1 MCKESVQ
8 LEILK
13 RSEIPPP
20 PPPPKKAP
28 ARSPFIEIGQRNI
41 LFLYLALH
49 VLGQLQIYQTKPF
62 EALFM
67 HRNVWLYYK

>member
-1 MCKESVQ
+1 MCKESVL

-13 RSEIPPP
+13 RSEI
-20 PPPPKKAP
+20 PPKKAP
-28 ARSPFIEIGQRNI
+28 ARSPFIEIGKRNI

-49 VLGQLQIYQTKPF
+49 VLGQLQINQTKPF

-67 HRNVWLYYK
+67 HRNIWLYYK

>member
-20 PPPPKKAP
+20 LQKKAP
-28 ARSPFIEIGQRNI
+28 ARSPFIEIGKRNI

>member
-13 RSEIPPP
+13 RSEIKKRPPTL
-20 PPPPKKAP
+20 
-28 ARSPFIEIGQRNI
+28 SSIEIGTRNI
-41 LFLYLALH
+41 LFFFYLASH
-49 VLGQLQIYQTKPF
+49 VLGQLQINQTNPF

-67 HRNVWLYYK
+67 HRNIWLFYK